1 MGYGSKALKV
11 LVQAHII
18 NSVDSLDTSSC
29 YGKMFCGQRHAEKT
43 ESFFGSFTKE
53 AKLDNDNNCDISKYK
68 LLLAVQYRLFEAN
81 VVNV

>member
-1 MGYGSKALKV
+1 MKV

-29 YGKMFCGQRHAEKT
+29 YGKMFCVKRHAEKRRVV
-43 ESFFGSFTKE
+43 SAALPTKPNLTTTTI
-53 AKLDNDNNCDISKYK
+53 AISRNTNYFKRFNVD
-68 LLLAVQYRLFEAN
+68 LIEAN